1 LTWKREG
8 APPTKRRR
16 TFGRWR
22 YDVIEFEVPRFEPP
36 WWAPNPHAQTLAGKV
51 LRRLEDRSLR
61 TRRMELPD
69 GDFVDLHEEPDPQ
82 PAGSPMVVLLHGLE
96 GCSRANYVTTVARE
110 LVALRIRPIRL
121 NFRGCSGE
129 MNRLARFYHAG
140 DTGDLDFVL
149 RALRDEEP
157 EAPIGAM
164 GFSLGG
170 NVLLKYLGERGRTNP
185 ADVACAVA
193 VSVPFDLAAG
203 ARQLEGGG
211 MGRFYTRYFLRKLR
225 RKIHGKRQLLEP
237 FMNTDR
243 ALGARSLREFD
254 AVATARLHGFRDVSD
269 YYERASSRQWLG
281 DIRVPTLLLQAM
293 DDPFQPL
300 SARPAEVLR
309 ENPYLVD
316 GFSDGG
322 GHVGFVRG
330 TPWKPEFWAE
340 RQAARFLAAG
350 LAAATSRVGPGH
362 PYRNSCER

>member
-1 LTWKREG
+1 VT
-8 APPTKRRR
+8 RR
-16 TFGRWR
+16 TG
-22 YDVIEFEVPRFEPP
+22 DPSIEFELPRFEPP

-51 LRRLEDRSLR
+51 LRRLEDRPLR

-69 GDFVDLHEEPDPQ
+69 GDFVDLHEEPEPH
-82 PAGSPMVVLLHGLE
+82 PVGSPRVVLLHGLE

-110 LVALRIRPIRL
+110 LVAHRIRPIRL

-140 DTGDLDFVL
+140 DTGDLDYVL
-149 RALRDEEP
+149 KALRDEEP
-157 EAPIGAM
+157 EAPLGAM

-170 NVLLKYLGERGRTNP
+170 NVLLKYLGEAGETNP
-185 ADVACAVA
+185 AEVACAVA

-211 MGRFYTRYFLRKLR
+211 LGRFYTRYFLRKLR
-225 RKIHGKRQLLEP
+225 RKIRGKRHLLEAHVD
-237 FMNTDR
+237 TGR
-243 ALGARSLREFD
+243 ALQARSLREFD
-254 AVATARLHGFRDVSD
+254 AVTTARLHGFRDASD
-269 YYERASSRQWLG
+269 YYERASSRPWLG
-281 DIRVPTLLLQAM
+281 NIRVPTLLLQAL

-316 GFSDGG
+316 GFSSGG

-330 TPWKPEFWAE
+330 TPWNPDFWAE

-350 LAAATSRVGPGH
+350 LGAATSRAAPVNPDRH
-362 PYRNSCER
+362 TCER